1 VTLYPAGETISRFT
15 LEYERAEYTPVIF
28 RKNMELVISGKN
40 DRPLGFGIDD
50 TATARGIVP

>member
-1 VTLYPAGETISRFT
+1 MYPAGETISRFT